1 MDIVIIIGLLI
12 AGVIFLLAEV
22 FLLPGLSLA
31 GFIAAGCMIYA
42 TIHAFLYLGTLAGWL
57 TLLVT
62 ILISIAIIIWFMRS
76 KTLDRLSLKK
86 NITSSVKN
94 DDTETIQIGDLG
106 VATTRL
112 ALIGNAEFKG
122 NIIEVRSAGEFIDEK
137 TPIIV
142 ERITNGV
149 IIVRKA
155 N

>member
-12 AGVIFLLAEV
+12 AGALFLLAEV
-22 FLLPGLSLA
+22 FLLPGFSIA

-42 TIHAFLYLGTLAGWL
+42 TVHAFLYLGTLAGWL
-57 TLLVT
+57 TLLGA
-62 ILISIAIIIWFMRS
+62 IFISIAIIIWFMRS

-94 DDTETIQIGDLG
+94 EDTDTIQVGDQG
-106 VATTRL
+106 VAVTRL
-112 ALIGNAEFKG
+112 ALIGNAEFNG
-122 NIIEVRSAGEFIDEK
+122 NIIEVRSSGEFINEK

-149 IIVRKA
+149 IIVRKV